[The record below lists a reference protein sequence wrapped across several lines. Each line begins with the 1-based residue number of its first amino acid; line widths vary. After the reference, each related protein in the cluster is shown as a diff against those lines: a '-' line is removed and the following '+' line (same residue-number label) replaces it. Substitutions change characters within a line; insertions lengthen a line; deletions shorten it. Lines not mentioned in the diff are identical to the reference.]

1 MDIERIIEEIL
12 GMTEKREDEEKT
24 EEAPPPLPKRKK
36 GRQKVGELP
45 IWAVGDEATSR
56 RRTFAFIS
64 MCIKDD
70 PEQSIEELAEKVAEF
85 KQRPYGECLAVLREL
100 RKKGEL
106 GYYSDEYRLIPWET
120 GRRERRK
127 RK

>member
-1 MDIERIIEEIL
+1 
-12 GMTEKREDEEKT
+12 MTEKREDEEKE
-24 EEAPPPLPKRKK
+24 EEAPPPKTKRKK

-56 RRTFAFIS
+56 RRTFALIS
-64 MCIKDD
+64 MCIKDN
-70 PEQSIEELAEKVAEF
+70 PRQSLSALAERVSEL

-106 GYYSDEYRLIPWET
+106 GYYNEEYMLIPWEP
-120 GRRERRK
+120 GRRK
-127 RK
+127 L